1 MGGKSLMKRIA
12 ILSFLLMI
20 SLNAEFSMEQ
30 IANMVEKIQQKR
42 VSKMNIDYRSVPS
55 PFIIIKKDEES
66 NKTVAMSP
74 ISEISF
80 NLSAIINDS
89 AFINGKWYKVGDSVN
104 DYNITEISNTE
115 VKLENGKN
123 TIELFL
129 PKKPVDIPQIKIN
142 EG

>member
-1 MGGKSLMKRIA
+1 MKRVA
-12 ILSFLLMI
+12 TFSLVLMI
-20 SLNAEFSMEQ
+20 SLNAEFSVEQ
-30 IANMVEKIQQKR
+30 INNMVTKIQQKR

-55 PFIIIKKDEES
+55 PFIVIKKDEDS

-74 ISEISF
+74 KKQMSF
-80 NLSAIINDS
+80 DLSAIINHS
-89 AFINGKWYKVGDSVN
+89 AFINGKWYKVGDSMN
-104 DYNITEISNTE
+104 DYNITKIGDTE

-129 PKKPVDIPQIKIN
+129 PKKTIDIPQIKIN

>member
-1 MGGKSLMKRIA
+1 MGGKSLMKRVVTFS
-12 ILSFLLMI
+12 LVCFI
-20 SLNAEFSMEQ
+20 SLNAEFNVEQ
-30 IANMVEKIQQKR
+30 INNMVNQIQQKR

-55 PFIIIKKDEES
+55 PFIVIKMDEDS
-66 NKTVAMSP
+66 NKTVAVSP
-74 ISEISF
+74 KKQISF
-80 NLSAIINDS
+80 NLSAIINHS
-89 AFINGKWYKVGDSVN
+89 AFINGKWYKVGDSMS
-104 DYNITEISNTE
+104 DYKIIEIGDTE